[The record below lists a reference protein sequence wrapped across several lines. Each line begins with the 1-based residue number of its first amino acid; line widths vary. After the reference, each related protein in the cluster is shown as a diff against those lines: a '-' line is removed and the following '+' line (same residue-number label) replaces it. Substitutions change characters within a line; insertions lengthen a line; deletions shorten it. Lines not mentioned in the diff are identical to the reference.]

1 MVFAIP
7 HTPPRAN
14 STLVVNHHEKRVETE
29 VRQLVDD
36 IRRIKPEG
44 ELHCHFG
51 DLFSDPQVEQF
62 YEALVGTLKA
72 AKKKGLIQFK
82 GQILLKGMHDQVR
95 VSIAHHDNNNNAN
108 GIDRDCNDRG
118 DVMNTTGKG
127 SSSANFKTTQQTPV
141 PYKRRHA
148 VTKNSQTQTST
159 SATKQT
165 LLTPTKFKG
174 QKMAV
179 PPPVQYTPPSAS
191 YSKHGDDASM
201 HSFATAPTPTIR
213 SLIPSSMQKNDVLH
227 SKATGSIFNSN
238 SIAETH
244 EERVHRE
251 VHQLVTDIQRIE
263 PEGEKYCAFGDLFD
277 DELVEQYYEALVGTL
292 RAAKR
297 KGLIKFKGQM
307 LFKGMH
313 DGVQIDISP

>member
-1 MVFAIP
+1 
-7 HTPPRAN
+7 
-14 STLVVNHHEKRVETE
+14 
-29 VRQLVDD
+29 
-36 IRRIKPEG
+36 
-44 ELHCHFG
+44 
-51 DLFSDPQVEQF
+51 VEQF

-127 SSSANFKTTQQTPV
+127 SSTSSSANFKTTQQTPV

-179 PPPVQYTPPSAS
+179 PPPVQFTPPSAS

-213 SLIPSSMQKNDVLH
+213 SPIPSSMQKNDVLH

-238 SIAETH
+238 SIAESH

-277 DELVEQYYEALVGTL
+277 DELVEQV
-292 RAAKR
+292 
-297 KGLIKFKGQM
+297 
-307 LFKGMH
+307 
-313 DGVQIDISP
+313 S